1 MSFFSDINGFNAK
14 DIKSIYSQKDDAKA
28 DFSEVDFCINEDM
41 SSDIFVSD
49 NDYGEYTHDSG
60 NIFDFSAENIQET
73 IEDLMYNY
81 NMTPEEAEEYI
92 HRNMNLEG

>member
-14 DIKSIYSQKDDAKA
+14 DIKNIYNKNDDAKA

-49 NDYGEYTHDSG
+49 NDYGEYTQETG
-60 NIFDFSAENIQET
+60 NIFDFNAANIQEK
-73 IEDLMYNY
+73 IEELMYNY

-92 HRNMNLEG
+92 HKNMNLEG